1 MNTVKTSPRRTPEE
15 IHEQGILA
23 LRHDAAKT
31 LIKGKMYLRLFHGRQ
46 TPDEELDGWGSEG
59 PTFGPLDSFHAT
71 YLTTFNIYR
80 ETDEAELFAQQDLFV
95 FEGKYYGD
103 MSIFI
108 A

>member
-1 MNTVKTSPRRTPEE
+1 MITSPKPRRTPDH
-15 IHEQGILA
+15 IHKHGVIA
-23 LRHDAAKT
+23 LRKGASEP
-31 LIKGKMYLRLFHGRQ
+31 LIKGKMYLRLFHGRNSI
-46 TPDEELDGWGSEG
+46 DEELDGWGFEG

-80 ETDEAELFAQQDLFV
+80 DTDEAELIAAHDLFR